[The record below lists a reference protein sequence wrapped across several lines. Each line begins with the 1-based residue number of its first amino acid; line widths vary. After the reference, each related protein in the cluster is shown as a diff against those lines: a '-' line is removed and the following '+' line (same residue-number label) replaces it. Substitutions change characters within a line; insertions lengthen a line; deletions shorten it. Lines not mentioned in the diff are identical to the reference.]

1 MYVPFDK
8 IDENAK
14 CWIYILEK
22 NINFKSD
29 EINLILK
36 SLCEKW
42 KSHNNEV
49 VSSFQIYR
57 DRYII
62 LFAEEGISGCSI
74 DSSNRLLRYELDR
87 LNINVMPNSK
97 IGIFIENKIKLED
110 RSSIINLIQ
119 ANKLRPNDK
128 MINTTVTNK
137 KEYNKNWILEI
148 NKSWLTNFIK
158 GK

>member
-119 ANKLRPNDK
+119 ANKLQPNDK

-158 GK
+158 

>member
-8 IDENAK
+8 IDESAK

-110 RSSIINLIQ
+110 RSSIINLIK
-119 ANKLRPNDK
+119 ANKLQPNDK

-158 GK
+158 

>member
-1 MYVPFDK
+1 MYVPFEK

-87 LNINVMPNSK
+87 LNINIMPNSK

-119 ANKLRPNDK
+119 ANKLKPKDK

-148 NKSWLTNFIK
+148 NKSWLTNFTK
-158 GK
+158 

>member
-8 IDENAK
+8 IDESAK

-158 GK
+158 

>member
-119 ANKLRPNDK
+119 ANKLKPNDK

-158 GK
+158 

>member
-22 NINFKSD
+22 NINFESD

-42 KSHNNEV
+42 RSHNNEV

-119 ANKLRPNDK
+119 ANKLKPKDK

-158 GK
+158 

>member
-22 NINFKSD
+22 NINFESD

-42 KSHNNEV
+42 RSHNNEV

-119 ANKLRPNDK
+119 ANKLKPNDK

-158 GK
+158 

>member
-87 LNINVMPNSK
+87 LNISVMPNSK

-119 ANKLRPNDK
+119 ANKLQPNDK

-158 GK
+158 

>member
-22 NINFKSD
+22 NINFESD

-119 ANKLRPNDK
+119 ANKLKPKDK

-158 GK
+158 